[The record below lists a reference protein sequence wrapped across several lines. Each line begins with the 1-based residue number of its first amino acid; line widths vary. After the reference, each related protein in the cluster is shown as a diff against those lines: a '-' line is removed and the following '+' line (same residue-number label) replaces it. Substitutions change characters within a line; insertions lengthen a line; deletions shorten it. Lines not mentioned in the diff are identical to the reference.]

1 MHLASSAGNFE
12 IVYNVLEIWEF
23 YKEETEF
30 HTLTW
35 LGGAGHGCVRD
46 EVVDPLD
53 VPHSQ
58 TVAGPVVVAQGEAGQ
73 AGQGSEGPD
82 REVPQLVVLQW

>member
-1 MHLASSAGNFE
+1 M
-12 IVYNVLEIWEF
+12 
-23 YKEETEF
+23 
-30 HTLTW
+30 
-35 LGGAGHGCVRD
+35 CVRD

-58 TVAGPVVVAQGEAGQ
+58 TVAGPVVVAQGEAGE

-82 REVPQLVVLQW
+82 REVPQLVVLQ